1 MSENTT
7 PTPPA
12 AATPGA
18 TTTKIVYLLYLVGI
32 MIGITSLIGVIIA
45 YINRSDSPEWL
56 QTHYRF
62 QIRTFWIG
70 LCYFLL
76 GWILTGIAIGWL
88 VLLFWLAW
96 MIIRCAKGIKYL
108 DRYEPYPNPTTWF
121 FD

>member
-1 MSENTT
+1 M
-7 PTPPA
+7 
-12 AATPGA
+12 
-18 TTTKIVYLLYLVGI
+18 LYLVGI
-32 MIGITSLIGVIIA
+32 MIGITSLIGVIVA

-70 LCYFLL
+70 LGYFIL